1 MSDATDS
8 NEKKRFLSKDL
19 GIDCD
24 SARYQSYLAYVLSM
38 LFVYPVGI
46 PLFYFVLLFM
56 RRETLRDN
64 AAMDR
69 ELTNDFP
76 TVGHLVF
83 LFEAYKPEYY
93 FFEVRGPLSFI

>member
-8 NEKKRFLSKDL
+8 DEKKRFLSKDL
-19 GIDCD
+19 SIDCD
-24 SARYQSYLAYVLSM
+24 SARYRSYLTYVLSM
-38 LFVYPVGI
+38 LFVYPIGI
-46 PLFYFVLLFM
+46 PLYYFVLLFM

-69 ELTNDFP
+69 ELAHDFP

-83 LFEAYKPEYY
+83 LFQAYKPKYY
-93 FFEVRGPLSFI
+93 FFEVRGPLFFI